1 MAAAKYLRA
10 TDAHNQGEFPG
21 TPHASS
27 PAMTAAR
34 VLVQRRP
41 STTPILVSGLPV
53 IMCGLER
60 DGRIVVANDRC
71 VEASGIGNEV
81 LGSDWR
87 DLFASSRHEAI
98 AELWKNVGPGKP
110 TVDFEG
116 LCCNGRR
123 LRWQFSHW
131 PHDGADALWAVALDV
146 TEERARQARKRGHER
161 ARSLANLGAGLAHE
175 LRNPLN
181 SALLQLALAQRK
193 LARAAHDAPGEL
205 TEATREIHRA
215 ATVLED
221 FLVFA
226 RPQETRHQRVEL
238 APIVERAVA
247 RMSERADAAGVELTI
262 VAGPPVTAE
271 LDPMRIERALVEV
284 LANAI
289 DAATGSPTPEVVV
302 RWAIAHSS
310 LELEVEDSGP
320 GLPAANAPVFDPFFT
335 TKSSG
340 TGLGLAIVDRVVA
353 DHGGVAEL
361 TRTGDATV
369 FHMRLPLML

>member
-1 MAAAKYLRA
+1 M
-10 TDAHNQGEFPG
+10 
-21 TPHASS
+21 TPA
-27 PAMTAAR
+27 
-34 VLVQRRP
+34 
-41 STTPILVSGLPV
+41 LVSGLPV

-60 DGRIVVANDRC
+60 SGRIVVANDRAME
-71 VEASGIGNEV
+71 VSEGV

-87 DLFASSRHEAI
+87 DLFARSRHDAI
-98 AELWKNVGPGKP
+98 AELWKGIGPGKP
-110 TVDFEG
+110 IVEFEG

-131 PHDGADALWAVALDV
+131 PHDGTDALWAVGLDV
-146 TEERARQARKRGHER
+146 TEERAQQARKRGHER

-193 LARAAHDAPGEL
+193 LARSDGAVPAEV
-205 TEATREIHRA
+205 TEASREIHRA

-226 RPQETRHQRVEL
+226 RPQETTHQHVEVGS
-238 APIVERAVA
+238 IVERALA
-247 RMSERADAAGVELTI
+247 RTRDRATSANVTLASGG
-262 VAGPPVTAE
+262 GPQVVAE
-271 LDPMRIERALVEV
+271 LDPARIERALVEV
-284 LANAI
+284 LANAV
-289 DAATGSPTPEVVV
+289 DAAAGSPTPQVMI
-302 RWAIAHSS
+302 RWTTHDSS
-310 LELEVEDSGP
+310 LVIEVEDLGP

-361 TRTGDATV
+361 SRVGPATV
-369 FHMRLPLML
+369 FRMRLPLML